1 MESSKE
7 HPTTTL
13 HTGRSK
19 KFEGRGI
26 RTALVAIAVVA
37 AAVGLASPA
46 YARGG
51 HGGSHG
57 HGHGCYIA
65 ASGDCVQRPTR
76 APSRPPGATVQ
87 CADGAWS
94 FSEHPSSSGT
104 CHGHGGVS

>member
-1 MESSKE
+1 MCS
-7 HPTTTL
+7 T
-13 HTGRSK
+13 
-19 KFEGRGI
+19 
-26 RTALVAIAVVA
+26 LVAIAVVV

-51 HGGSHG
+51 YGGGQG

-65 ASGDCVQRPTR
+65 ASGDCVQRPTT

-94 FSEHPSSSGT
+94 FSEHPSSGGT